1 MEKGEWGRRGGE
13 REWGRRGVRREG
25 ESVCEGE
32 REGGKKRGRE
42 GGGGVCASFVCACQ
56 SRLTVRAQSKRD
68 DCSVA
73 RVGEHLQ

>member
-42 GGGGVCASFVCACQ
+42 GGGCL
-56 SRLTVRAQSKRD
+56 RLFCLCLPKSLDSEGSKQK
-68 DCSVA
+68 
-73 RVGEHLQ
+73 G

>member
-42 GGGGVCASFVCACQ
+42 GGGGSAPLLFVLA
-56 SRLTVRAQSKRD
+56 K
-68 DCSVA
+68 VA
-73 RVGEHLQ
+73 